1 MNSWT
6 KGRLDRLIADAVE
19 ENLNLEYKRAASLEN
34 DDPKEI
40 EITKDV
46 SAFANSAGGT
56 LIYGI
61 AEPDDKK
68 HRHRPERLDPISR
81 AVTSKEW
88 LEQIIQTIQPRI
100 DGIVIHPVPIDEA
113 ADTVCYVVE
122 VPQSHT
128 AHQARD
134 HVYYKRQNFNRP
146 PMEDYEIRDVM
157 GRRSHPKIQGS
168 ARMERVGKLHM
179 GRLSVKLENVGRVL
193 ARDFMVDA
201 EVPTEVDGGT
211 IRFPN
216 SPPPRVGPD
225 GACWSVRLVM
235 KLTTPPLFGGS
246 SVLLGEE
253 FEMDVGWQ
261 PIDGKRQASSTSL
274 RFSIYAD
281 EMYPIRSC
289 VALDAVFGRWVAL
302 EPAETTGN
310 QKLTGELPP
319 HEVGLR

>member
-6 KGRLDRLIADAVE
+6 KERLDRLIADAVE

-34 DDPKEI
+34 NDPNKV
-40 EITKDV
+40 EITRDV
-46 SAFANSAGGT
+46 SAFANSAGGS

-61 AEPDDKK
+61 AEFADKPR
-68 HRHRPERLDPISR
+68 RHRPERLDPVPR
-81 AVTSKEW
+81 AVASKEW

-100 DGIVIHPVPIDEA
+100 DGVVIHPVPIDEA

-122 VPQSHT
+122 VPKSHT

-146 PMEDYEIRDVM
+146 PMEDYEVRDVM
-157 GRRSHPKIQGS
+157 GRRSHPRIQGS
-168 ARMERVGKLHM
+168 ACIERVGKLHK
-179 GRLSVKLENVGRVL
+179 GRLGVKLENLGRVL

-246 SVLLGEE
+246 SLLLSDE
-253 FEMDVGWQ
+253 FEMDVGWL
-261 PIDGKRQASSTSL
+261 PIEGKRQPPSTVL
-274 RFSIYAD
+274 RFTVYAD
-281 EMYPIRSC
+281 EMDPVRACIPVSTI
-289 VALDAVFGRWVAL
+289 FGNWVEL
-302 EPAETTGN
+302 MPT
-310 QKLTGELPP
+310 LPGESQPMADKASPP
-319 HEVGLR
+319 